1 MASRSC
7 FGCALTLK
15 AASHCA
21 CIPLESLRVYT
32 TDCTSREEVF
42 YVPTLL
48 QVPVLAELVV
58 VAASSDV
65 SGAIYYSVTKYKL
78 NLDTDP
84 TLVPTVTL
92 NIS

>member
-1 MASRSC
+1 MRAVSQSSES
-7 FGCALTLK
+7 L
-15 AASHCA
+15 

-78 NLDTDP
+78 NLIRTP
-84 TLVPTVTL
+84 PSYLR
-92 NIS
+92 